1 MANDGGRIG
10 VTELLVGVPFPAL
23 AFEIMR
29 HATPPYFLTETILS
43 GATFLPEAAVHRGWV
58 NELAEPNELVE
69 DAIAVARELA
79 LLSPPAFAQTKL
91 QLRAAVTERMARSR
105 EATDKVV
112 TEIWAGSD
120 TLRCIRNYV
129 ARKLKKN

>member
-1 MANDGGRIG
+1 VHAVR
-10 VTELLVGVPFPAL
+10 LWLVA
-23 AFEIMR
+23 AAAMI
-29 HATPPYFLTETILS
+29 FLTLVVG
-43 GATFLPEAAVHRGWV
+43 GATRLTISGLSIVEWQPAAVHRGLV

-91 QLRAAVTERMARSR
+91 QLRAAITERMARSR

-112 TEIWAGSD
+112 
-120 TLRCIRNYV
+120 N
-129 ARKLKKN
+129 

>member
-1 MANDGGRIG
+1 MHDRANG
-10 VTELLVGVPFPAL
+10 
-23 AFEIMR
+23 
-29 HATPPYFLTETILS
+29 S
-43 GATFLPEAAVHRGWV
+43 GIPCARGAAVARGRRGDDLPDSGSRRGHRGWV

-112 TEIWAGSD
+112 TEIWAASD

-129 ARKLKKN
+129 VRTLKKN